1 MCWKSKKLKIKIAKR
16 DIPVWKVVY
25 RDKSS
30 YETECYALYHRTYY
44 YLKGKI
50 QHSCMHFMYYLNFN
64 HILGSEGFHSYS
76 KKLTPIITK
85 DFIYIRKKYFL
96 GLRKKIIESYPNR
109 RFVKIAEFS
118 IPKGANYA
126 INEKGEIIS
135 DKIIFKNIID

>member
-1 MCWKSKKLKIKIAKR
+1 MCWEAKKLKVKTAKR

-25 RDKSS
+25 KSENS
-30 YETECYALYHRTYY
+30 YETECYALYHRNYY

-50 QHSCMHFMYYLNFN
+50 HHSCMHFINIYNRISGN
-64 HILGSEGFHSYS
+64 KGFHSYS

-85 DFIYIRKKYFL
+85 ERIYIRKKYFL
-96 GLRKKIIESYPNR
+96 GLRKKTIESYPNR
-109 RFVKIAEFS
+109 RFIKIAEFS

-126 INEKGEIIS
+126 IDEKGEIIS

>member
-1 MCWKSKKLKIKIAKR
+1 MCWEAKKIKVKTAKR
-16 DIPVWKVVY
+16 DIPVWKVVC
-25 RDKSS
+25 KSESS
-30 YETECYALYHRTYY
+30 YETECYALYHRNYY

-50 QHSCMHFMYYLNFN
+50 QHSCMHFIYNLNLN

-76 KKLTPIITK
+76 KKLKPIITEER
-85 DFIYIRKKYFL
+85 IYVIKKYFL

-109 RFVKIAEFS
+109 RFIKIAEFS

-126 INEKGEIIS
+126 IDEKGEIIS